1 MKEENVPL
9 MEEIVLMMQSK
20 FENEEEKLPSDEKKD
35 LLKEE

>member
-1 MKEENVPL
+1 
-9 MEEIVLMMQSK
+9 MMQSK